1 MKPGLPGFRFTGSC
15 CFNLI
20 TADDGYTI
28 KPMSKTTLDSL
39 KEQILKQPD
48 RLPKHIAIIMDGNGR
63 WAAQRDKPR
72 TFGHEAGVKA
82 VKEVVKAASE
92 IGIKY
97 LTLYTFSVENW
108 KRPRS
113 EVSALMS
120 LLSRTTRKEITEL
133 IKNDVKLQTIGRVHS
148 LPATRQKVLQ
158 AAVEKTRDNNGLVL
172 TLALNY
178 GGRTEILDAV
188 KAIANSVR
196 GGVMDINE
204 IDENLFSEFLYTVD
218 MPDPDLLIR
227 TSGERRISNFL
238 LWQTSYTE
246 LYIIDT
252 LWPDFGKPELFEA
265 VAEYQ
270 KRERRF
276 GKVRAE

>member
-1 MKPGLPGFRFTGSC
+1 MT
-15 CFNLI
+15 NI
-20 TADDGYTI
+20 A
-28 KPMSKTTLDSL
+28 DSL
-39 KEQILKQPD
+39 KEKILARPANI
-48 RLPKHIAIIMDGNGR
+48 PKHIAIIMDGNGR

-72 TFGHEAGVKA
+72 TIGHEAGVIA

-92 IGIKY
+92 VGVKY

-108 KRPRS
+108 KRPKD

-120 LLSRTTRKEITEL
+120 LLSRTTRDELEEL
-133 IKNDVKLQTIGRVHS
+133 IKNDVKLRTIGRIHS
-148 LPATRQKVLQ
+148 LPTVRRKVLET
-158 AAVEKTRDNNGLVL
+158 AVERTRNNKGLVL

-188 KAIANSVR
+188 KALANSVR
-196 GGVMDINE
+196 SGFVELND
-204 IDENLFSEFLYTVD
+204 IDETLFSDFLYTSD

-227 TSGERRISNFL
+227 TSGEMRISNFL

-252 LWPDFGKPELFEA
+252 LWPDFKREEMFKA
-265 VAEYQ
+265 IVDYQ
-270 KRERRF
+270 GRERRF
-276 GKVRAE
+276 GKVSSADE